1 MAHASIDVDRLL
13 HDTLHGIDGVGWT
26 PACNAY
32 EDEQGFHLE
41 ASLPG
46 LRKEDIEIIVE
57 SGVLTVKGEG
67 KAPYPDE
74 SRQYFVREIDRG
86 PFSRSFRLPKQVD
99 VDKVV
104 ASYHDGFLTLTLPK
118 HEEAKPRR
126 IEIG

>member
-1 MAHASIDVDRLL
+1 MAQASIDVDRLL
-13 HDTLHGIDGVGWT
+13 HDTLRGIDGVGWT

-46 LRKEDIEIIVE
+46 LRKEDIEIVVE
-57 SGVLTVKGEG
+57 RGVLTVKGEG
-67 KAPYPDE
+67 KAPQQDDN
-74 SRQYFVREIDRG
+74 RQYFVREIDWG

-99 VDKVV
+99 VDKVA
-104 ASYHDGFLTLTLPK
+104 ASYQDGLLTLMLPK
-118 HEEAKPRR
+118 REEAKPRR